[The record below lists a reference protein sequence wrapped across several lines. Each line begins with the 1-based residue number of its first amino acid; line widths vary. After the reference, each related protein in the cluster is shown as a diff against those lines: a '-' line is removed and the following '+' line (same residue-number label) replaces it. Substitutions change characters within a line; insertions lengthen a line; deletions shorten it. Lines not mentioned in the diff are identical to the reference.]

1 MKIQLKFPRPGQRII
16 RSVIAVALCFVV
28 YELRGRKGIPFYS
41 ALAVLQCMQPYYEN
55 TRKIAKKR
63 VIGTFVGA
71 FWGMIVI
78 ILQVYIL
85 QGRYEETVIGYLLIS
100 FFTGLVLYSTVVL
113 ECKDTAYFSCVVFLS
128 IVVIHIT
135 DPYPILFALDRV
147 LDTLIGV
154 ALAFAVNSAHFPRK
168 KNRDTLFVSG
178 IDDTILDKKAVLTP
192 YSKVELN
199 RLIDD
204 GMKFTVSTIRTPAS
218 VLEALDGVHIPCPI
232 IAMDGAVLYDT
243 REHSYLMKCQMSA
256 QEVKCVTDFL
266 IQENAQFF
274 TNTVVDNLLVI
285 YYDSLKNDA
294 AKKVYKIRRKSP
306 YRNYVKSEK
315 QVLEN
320 VVYLFLIDKK
330 PVIDAL
336 YGKMQQQEWKD
347 AYRIVR
353 KDCAN
358 YPGFAQ
364 IKIYHKDAT
373 RENMLQNLKAF
384 LNIEKVVTFGS
395 IEGKYDV
402 LINDSDKDSMMKQ
415 LKKMFEP
422 IGF

>member
-1 MKIQLKFPRPGQRII
+1 
-16 RSVIAVALCFVV
+16 
-28 YELRGRKGIPFYS
+28 
-41 ALAVLQCMQPYYEN
+41 
-55 TRKIAKKR
+55 
-63 VIGTFVGA
+63 
-71 FWGMIVI
+71 
-78 ILQVYIL
+78 
-85 QGRYEETVIGYLLIS
+85 
-100 FFTGLVLYSTVVL
+100 
-113 ECKDTAYFSCVVFLS
+113 
-128 IVVIHIT
+128 
-135 DPYPILFALDRV
+135 
-147 LDTLIGV
+147 
-154 ALAFAVNSAHFPRK
+154 
-168 KNRDTLFVSG
+168 
-178 IDDTILDKKAVLTP
+178 
-192 YSKVELN
+192 
-199 RLIDD
+199 
-204 GMKFTVSTIRTPAS
+204 
-218 VLEALDGVHIPCPI
+218 
-232 IAMDGAVLYDT
+232 
-243 REHSYLMKCQMSA
+243 MSA

-266 IQENAQFF
+266 IQEDVQFF
-274 TNTVVDNLLVI
+274 TNTVVDDLLVI
-285 YYDSLKNDA
+285 YYDSLKNEA

-415 LKKMFEP
+415 LKKIFEP